1 MLEAVRSAAARDL
14 PRPRATSHEL
24 AAPGGAP
31 ALPWARDRELERERE
46 RARARLQAA
55 RAGDGSH
62 KQRAAPKSKKK

>member
-1 MLEAVRSAAARDL
+1 MDALLAELAEGDAVRGAAA
-14 PRPRATSHEL
+14 
-24 AAPGGAP
+24 AAVASAPVGDP
-31 ALPWARDRELERERE
+31 ALPWARDREQERERE